1 MKKLLTSWLLTSLA
15 LPINARTAENGRL
28 TIEVHI
34 YNYSSVSA
42 VALARA
48 EKETARIY
56 QRLGVAMEW
65 RNCPRTAEE
74 LAQSAACDFPAASTR
89 FTLRLLSDEMA
100 HTFPLSGEIYG
111 FALLPVHNGY
121 GVVADVFAD
130 RARKITTDE
139 QSHGVILGHLI
150 AHELGHLLLGEAGH
164 PAAAGIMH
172 VPWQTKELEQ
182 IKRGVMLFLPGQ
194 TERIRAQIVART
206 TVSSSE
212 LADSAYGRWKHCG
225 TRWSPSR
232 SRRVRPT

>member
-1 MKKLLTSWLLTSLA
+1 MKKLLTSWFLTSLA

-121 GVVADVFAD
+121 GVVADVFAIPAPKATTAVTRTRPG
-130 RARKITTDE
+130 RA
-139 QSHGVILGHLI
+139 GVGISIVRMRLVPGSNRTLERPS
-150 AHELGHLLLGEAGH
+150 ATSGV
-164 PAAAGIMH
+164 AA
-172 VPWQTKELEQ
+172 W
-182 IKRGVMLFLPGQ
+182 RSGVLFLPAQ

-206 TVSSSE
+206 TVNSSE
-212 LADSAYGRWKHCG
+212 LVPHR
-225 TRWSPSR
+225 
-232 SRRVRPT
+232 